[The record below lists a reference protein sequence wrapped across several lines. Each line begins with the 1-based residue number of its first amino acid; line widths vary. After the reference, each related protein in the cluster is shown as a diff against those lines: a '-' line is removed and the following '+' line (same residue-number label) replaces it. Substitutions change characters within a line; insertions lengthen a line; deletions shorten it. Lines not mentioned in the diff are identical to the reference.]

1 MGATYVNAEYYNVL
15 WGSDHSQETLDD
27 YFPDKSV
34 AEFSNRDG
42 EILDVMALGK
52 WITAASGD
60 GQYFVTQ
67 GTSMASPYVA
77 GGIALM
83 QQIAEE
89 ELGRKL
95 TLAEVEN

>member
-1 MGATYVNAEYYNVL
+1 
-15 WGSDHSQETLDD
+15 
-27 YFPDKSV
+27 
-34 AEFSNRDG
+34 
-42 EILDVMALGK
+42 MAPGK

-60 GQYFVTQ
+60 GQYYVSG
-67 GTSMASPYVA
+67 GTSMAAPYVA

-95 TLAEVEN
+95 P